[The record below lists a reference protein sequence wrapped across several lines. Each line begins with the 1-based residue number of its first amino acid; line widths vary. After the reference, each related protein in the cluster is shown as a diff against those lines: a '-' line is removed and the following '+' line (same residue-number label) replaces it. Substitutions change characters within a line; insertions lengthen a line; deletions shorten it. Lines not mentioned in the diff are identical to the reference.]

1 MHSWFPSA
9 SSHDTLLPAKCYSS
23 MFGESLGKKLP
34 ETVDGDD
41 SEKNTFAKK
50 STNIYVAEV
59 RTHNGP
65 PKKEGFKLVSKM
77 KFWKVILNIAHLRKK
92 DLLQVIQHGH
102 FFPWQACPPWP
113 PPEPLHQLGPSMV
126 VRAGYQKTVGQWRLR
141 TQGMGRWVQP
151 PRIAPRD
158 SGLGFGWGDGAV
170 KNLYR
175 ILKNGKLIHVC
186 INASDLESE
195 RERFEEFSVFNG
207 LVIWYFYVGKSV
219 QSVSPPDLFL
229 RPWSFLD
236 LTAPIRWDV
245 ELEYL
250 LLAVICFKDR
260 PRGRRFSLTWWETCF
275 VTVELMRL
283 D

>member
-1 MHSWFPSA
+1 MIPCSRPSV
-9 SSHDTLLPAKCYSS
+9 TPPC
-23 MFGESLGKKLP
+23 LGNLWEKKLP

-41 SEKNTFAKK
+41 LQK
-50 STNIYVAEV
+50 SQQLFYVAEV

-65 PKKEGFKLVSKM
+65 PKKEGFKSVSNM
-77 KFWKVILNIAHLRKK
+77 KFWKVILNIAHFKK
-92 DLLQVIQHGH
+92 KTFSKSSNTAGV
-102 FFPWQACPPWP
+102 
-113 PPEPLHQLGPSMV
+113 PSM
-126 VRAGYQKTVGQWRLR
+126 ATPWTFASVGAFHGRESWMSKNSWAMKIKNPRHGAVSSTSSHCTQRLR
-141 TQGMGRWVQP
+141 
-151 PRIAPRD
+151 
-158 SGLGFGWGDGAV
+158 FGIWLRGWCRE
-170 KNLYR
+170 KSLYR

-186 INASDLESE
+186 INASDLESERE

-219 QSVSPPDLFL
+219 QSVSTRSFSEALVL
-229 RPWSFLD
+229 SRPNCTYQAGCL
-236 LTAPIRWDV
+236 
-245 ELEYL
+245 YL